1 MTELEQ
7 LDEGL
12 AQLVQEQPA
21 VKPLLDRINQL
32 SDADLEGLIFESII
46 AAVVGEIS
54 PAEADVMVSLATLV
68 AQRRAMAAD
77 AVAGMTMQ

>member
-1 MTELEQ
+1 MTDLEK

-32 SDADLEGLIFESII
+32 SNADLEGLIFESII

>member
-1 MTELEQ
+1 MTDLEK

-32 SDADLEGLIFESII
+32 SDADLAGLIFESII

>member
-32 SDADLEGLIFESII
+32 SDADLEGLILESII

>member
-1 MTELEQ
+1 MTDLEK

>member
-1 MTELEQ
+1 MTDLEK

-32 SDADLEGLIFESII
+32 SNADLEGLILESII